1 MENFIHEQSM
11 AIFKRL
17 LTEAPDMDQER
28 RKLILRLLAE
38 AEANEH
44 RCTQLRPAR
53 AQTHRVQL
61 SRGT

>member
-1 MENFIHEQSM
+1 METFIHEQSM

-17 LTEAPDMDQER
+17 LAEAPDMDQER
-28 RKLILRLLAE
+28 RKLILRLLAV

-44 RCTQLRPAR
+44 QCTQLRPVRAR
-53 AQTHRVQL
+53 THRVQL